1 MNEPETQLKPAVS
14 QKELVKRFRASTA
27 EVKKIQEKA
36 TKAGLTFSEYCRR
49 AALDKPVTE
58 RLPGSLRQ
66 ALAASSS
73 NLNQLTRLAN
83 AGKLPGVGIEELN
96 QLLGSFLQALR

>member
-1 MNEPETQLKPAVS
+1 MNEPEVQPEEAKPH
-14 QKELVKRFRASTA
+14 KGLVKRFRASPG
-27 EVKKIQEKA
+27 EVKKMQDKA
-36 TKAGLTFSEYCRR
+36 ALAGLTFSEYCRR